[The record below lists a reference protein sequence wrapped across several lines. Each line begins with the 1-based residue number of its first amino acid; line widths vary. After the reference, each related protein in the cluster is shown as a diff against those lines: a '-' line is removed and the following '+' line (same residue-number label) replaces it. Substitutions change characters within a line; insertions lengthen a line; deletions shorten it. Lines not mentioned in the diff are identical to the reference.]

1 MWIWNVIWEIN
12 FFSHVVGLQAALLP
26 VEERVRGTARI
37 PSREQCEMILMV
49 GLPSA
54 GQQSFRSG
62 SFNLGSVVEPE
73 P

>member
-1 MWIWNVIWEIN
+1 ML
-12 FFSHVVGLQAALLP
+12 FAQAALLP

-54 GQQSFRSG
+54 GQQFIRSG
-62 SFNLGSVVEPE
+62 SLSFALRIRILGHKVAQIGTGIS
-73 P
+73 

>member
-1 MWIWNVIWEIN
+1 VL
-12 FFSHVVGLQAALLP
+12 FAQAALLP

-54 GQQSFRSG
+54 GQQSIRSG

-73 P
+73 PELEP